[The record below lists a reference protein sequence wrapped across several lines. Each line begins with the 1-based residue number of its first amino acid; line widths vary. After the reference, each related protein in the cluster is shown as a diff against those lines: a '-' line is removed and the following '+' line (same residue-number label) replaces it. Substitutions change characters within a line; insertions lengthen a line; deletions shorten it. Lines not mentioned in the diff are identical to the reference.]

1 MCFLKFNL
9 ILNNI
14 YNLLGMG
21 TTPYIMEAMAVDP
34 SIIITALTGCM
45 GMFAC
50 FTIASLVAKR
60 RDLIYIY
67 GMFVNVL
74 K

>member
-1 MCFLKFNL
+1 
-9 ILNNI
+9 
-14 YNLLGMG
+14 MG
-21 TTPYIMEAMAVDP
+21 TTPFIMEAMAVDP

-45 GMFAC
+45 SMFAC
-50 FTIASLVAKR
+50 FTVASLVAKR

-67 GMFVNVL
+67 GMITNYV

>member
-1 MCFLKFNL
+1 MFKFSL
-9 ILNNI
+9 VLNI
-14 YNLLGMG
+14 LLGMG
-21 TTPYIMEAMAVDP
+21 TTPFIMEAMAVDP

-67 GMFVNVL
+67 GMITNYV

>member
-1 MCFLKFNL
+1 
-9 ILNNI
+9 
-14 YNLLGMG
+14 MG

-45 GMFAC
+45 AMFAC
-50 FTIASLVAKR
+50 FTVASLVAKR

>member
-1 MCFLKFNL
+1 MFKFSL
-9 ILNNI
+9 VLNI
-14 YNLLGMG
+14 LLGMG
-21 TTPYIMEAMAVDP
+21 TTPFIMEAMAVDP
-34 SIIITALTGCM
+34 SIIITALTGSM

-50 FTIASLVAKR
+50 FTVASLVAKR

-67 GMFVNVL
+67 GMITNYV